1 MKKLLF
7 IAALFISATSFS
19 QTIDT
24 TIHDCIA
31 ARINAVSLPH
41 GFPVVTD
48 TLNYVGFFNY
58 TVNPIQNQ
66 CIVNWVVKANG
77 NNQNVLFSAYTLTD
91 AEYLGWDG
99 NDNSLI
105 TIIGNFLNR
114 SGLSIT
120 FK

>member
-1 MKKLLF
+1 MKKLLTS
-7 IAALFISATSFS
+7 IALIVALNSFS

-24 TIHDCIA
+24 TIHDCTA
-31 ARINAVSLPH
+31 ARINAVALPH

-58 TVNPIQNQ
+58 TVNPIQKQ

-91 AEYLGWDG
+91 AEYLNWDG